1 VGKCLDLH
9 EHKLATLLVGSKV
22 PNNSL
27 STTPVLRVVTMVTR
41 PALWITVM
49 RMPHVIAV
57 LTDSGIANS
66 IFYVVYLL
74 ENQDEIGVDSAV

>member
-1 VGKCLDLH
+1 VSVR
-9 EHKLATLLVGSKV
+9 KLIIISKGSYAKNFFQKKV
-22 PNNSL
+22 YIKS
-27 STTPVLRVVTMVTR
+27 STR

-57 LTDSGIANS
+57 LIDSSIANS

>member
-1 VGKCLDLH
+1 M
-9 EHKLATLLVGSKV
+9 LLVGSKV

-57 LTDSGIANS
+57 LTDSSIANS

>member
-1 VGKCLDLH
+1 MERSLDLH
-9 EHKLATLLVGSKV
+9 EHKLAMLLVGSKV

-49 RMPHVIAV
+49 RMTHVIAAPIHSSIV
-57 LTDSGIANS
+57 NS
-66 IFYVVYLL
+66 IFYVVYLF